1 MESQSLP
8 GVPSA
13 VDVWST
19 GSERFPVSSEPAER
33 AESPSSWLLLPSPR
47 VLVVGPDEAAR
58 DEVARLLPDP
68 ADVIARSAP
77 ESLSVLE
84 AFRPD
89 VVLLAGVD
97 ESQLRACIAAFSAVL
112 DDPPLVVVVA
122 ATRGLANVAVAA
134 GADEVLLSNDSTVLN
149 GRRMARVLEVLA
161 CRKRD
166 DIARR
171 LLGCLECGIVVTDAT
186 RTGHPV
192 LHVNPAWERITGC
205 DRREVL
211 GQSSSVLEGPESD
224 RAAVEEIRRLA
235 AEGSTGRVLLRR
247 GIEDGPSSTHELTLV
262 PLRDG
267 TRRISHYVGVR
278 HDVTARQKALDLERH
293 YGDLEALVGLRT
305 RTLVSALDALEA
317 RGLFMETVLDS
328 MTAGVLAVD
337 ASSAVTLANRAALQ
351 LLELS
356 REECVGVP
364 VLRLLQSAPELMDA
378 MASVLPGSER
388 RVDVSYST
396 PFGRTIELGMSVIA
410 TRTSAVVGRPGF
422 WRPPPTGE
430 ASVSENGLE
439 IDRPLTFL
447 LLFRD
452 LGLQREF
459 ELELR
464 RVKSL
469 TAVGQMAAGFAHEI
483 RNPLAAIRSLSD
495 NLLMELAEDDDR
507 REYATRIVSLS
518 KRLERFVRTSLR
530 FAQPREPA
538 PRSCSPRGLAEDAL
552 EVFTTRCKDRSVTPA
567 FHADPAVPN
576 VLVDPDQIV
585 EVLVALVENAL
596 DVVEAPDHV
605 RVLVEVGGSADG
617 VDAGSC
623 VVIEVADDGPGI
635 PPELQARV
643 FEPFFTTKPKGTG
656 LGLSIVQRI
665 VRNNNGHLR
674 LLSRPG
680 ETRFRILLPVLGL

>member
-1 MESQSLP
+1 M
-8 GVPSA
+8 
-13 VDVWST
+13 DVWST
-19 GSERFPVSSEPAER
+19 GSEPLPVSSEPAER
-33 AESPSSWLLLPSPR
+33 AESPPLWLLLPSPR
-47 VLVVGPDEAAR
+47 VLVVGPDEVAR
-58 DEVARLLPDP
+58 AEVARLLPDP

-77 ESLSVLE
+77 ESLSILE

-89 VVLLAGVD
+89 VVLLEGVD
-97 ESQLRACIAAFSAVL
+97 ESQLRACLAAFSAVL
-112 DDPPLVVVVA
+112 RDPPLVVVVA
-122 ATRGLANVAVAA
+122 ATPGMANVAVAA
-134 GADEVLLSNDSTVLN
+134 GADEVLLATDSKVLN
-149 GRRMARVLEVLA
+149 RRRVARMLEVLV
-161 CRKRD
+161 CRRRD
-166 DIARR
+166 DIARQV
-171 LLGCLECGIVVTDAT
+171 LECLECGIVLTDAT

-205 DRREVL
+205 DRSEVL
-211 GQSSSVLEGPESD
+211 GQSASVLEGPKSD

-235 AEGSTGRVLLRR
+235 AEGRTGRVLLRS

-267 TRRISHYVGVR
+267 ARRITHYVGVR
-278 HDVTARQKALDLERH
+278 HDVTDRQKALDLERH

-305 RTLVSALDALEA
+305 RTLVSALEALEA
-317 RGLFMETVLDS
+317 RGLFMETVLES

-378 MASVLPGSER
+378 MASVLPGTER
-388 RVDVSYST
+388 RVDVTYSA

-410 TRTSAVVGRPGF
+410 TRTSTVVGRPGF
-422 WRPPPTGE
+422 WRPPPTGA
-430 ASVSENGLE
+430 ASGSENGLE

-464 RVKSL
+464 RVNSL

-495 NLLMELAEDDDR
+495 NLLMELAQDDDR

-518 KRLERFVRTSLR
+518 RRLERFVRTSLR

-552 EVFTTRCKDRSVTPA
+552 EVFTTRFKDRPATPA
-567 FHADPAVPN
+567 FHADPAAPN

-605 RVLVEVGGSADG
+605 RVLVEVGGPADG

-623 VVIEVADDGPGI
+623 VVVEVADDGPGI

-674 LLSRPG
+674 LLSKPG
-680 ETRFRILLPVLGL
+680 ETRFRILLPVVGL